1 MYIHGVAVLLSY
13 DSWEHLLSHTK
24 TGSGVQEEAMESLL
38 QLENQLNALD
48 GTAKFM
54 EGGFR
59 YSNKVYTYLHMHSI
73 YIDVYIFSLLGLEIY
88 IFNMY
93 IYIYIYIYYFLSI
106 SLPFYEL

>member
-1 MYIHGVAVLLSY
+1 MYIHGVVVLLFY

-24 TGSGVQEEAMESLL
+24 AGSGVQEAMESLL

-59 YSNKVYTYLHMHSI
+59 YSNKVYTYLHMHST
-73 YIDVYIFSLLGLEIY
+73 YIDMYICSLLGLD
-88 IFNMY
+88 
-93 IYIYIYIYYFLSI
+93 IYIYIYI
-106 SLPFYEL
+106 